1 MPSLPNDIGAWRDHF
16 QDEADAAFLYRALA
30 DVETDPQRR
39 DIFNKLAQVE
49 DRHTGMWSQVLSEHE
64 HVGEKPQP
72 TFRARLLA
80 WIAGR
85 WGPGLLLPILLR
97 EEGHEVRAYLEL
109 HRDSAPGSAKD
120 AARTLATE
128 SAKHAETL
136 GTMVGVSDTEP
147 WHKFKSGGYLGNVI
161 YGFNDGLT
169 ANFGLVAGV
178 IGASVGTPILL
189 VTGLAGVIAD
199 ALSMGSSS
207 YLAAKSE
214 QEVYVNEIEMEKAE
228 IELMPE
234 LEEKELALMYEL
246 KGIDREQAKEMARSL
261 MSNPQRA
268 LEEQVREELRI
279 GTAHVTPIKEGW
291 LTGLATALGAMIPV
305 APFLFLEGRLAVWC
319 AFVVAMLSHF
329 AVGAARSI
337 FTGRSLIRSGMEM
350 FAVGMGIAI
359 VGFVVGDMVIGWF

>member
-1 MPSLPNDIGAWRDHF
+1 M
-16 QDEADAAFLYRALA
+16 
-30 DVETDPQRR
+30 
-39 DIFNKLAQVE
+39 
-49 DRHTGMWSQVLSEHE
+49 LSEHE
-64 HVGEKPQP
+64 DVGEKPQP
-72 TFRARLLA
+72 TLRARLLA

-109 HRDSAPGSAKD
+109 HRESAPGSAKE

-136 GTMVGVSDTEP
+136 GLMVGVSNSEP
-147 WHKFKSGGYLGNVI
+147 WHKFKSGGYLGNVV

-169 ANFGLVAGV
+169 ANFGLVAGI

-189 VTGLAGVIAD
+189 VTGLAGAIAD

-214 QEVYVNEIEMEKAE
+214 QEVYVNEIERAE

-246 KGIDREQAKEMARSL
+246 KGIDRDRSAEMARSL
-261 MSNPQRA
+261 MSDPQRA
-268 LEEQVREELRI
+268 LAEQVREELHI
-279 GTAHVTPIKEGW
+279 GPVHVTPIKEGW
-291 LTGLATALGAMIPV
+291 LTGFATALGALIPV
-305 APFLFLEGRLAVWC
+305 APFLFLEGELAVWS
-319 AFVVAMLSHF
+319 AFAVAMLSHF

-337 FTGRSLIRSGMEM
+337 FTGRSMIRSGMEM

-359 VGFVVGDMVIGWF
+359 VGFLVGDVVIGWF

>member
-1 MPSLPNDIGAWRDHF
+1 MPAPHNNIAAWRDHF

-30 DVETDPQRR
+30 DVETDPKRR
-39 DIFNKLAQVE
+39 DVFAKLAQVE
-49 DRHTGMWSQVLSEHE
+49 DRHTGMWSRVLSEHE
-64 HVGEKPQP
+64 HSTEIPRP
-72 TFRARLLA
+72 TLRARLLA
-80 WIAGR
+80 WIARR
-85 WGPGLLLPILLR
+85 WGPGLLLPVLLR

-109 HRDSAPGSAKD
+109 HRESAPGSAKD
-120 AARTLATE
+120 TARSLATE

-136 GTMVGVSDTEP
+136 GSMVGVSDSEP
-147 WHKFKSGGYLGNVI
+147 WHKFKSGGYLGNVV

-178 IGASVGTPILL
+178 IGASVATPILL
-189 VTGLAGVIAD
+189 VTGLAGVLAD

-214 QEVYVNEIEMEKAE
+214 QEVYSNEIEMEKAE

-246 KGIDREQAKEMARSL
+246 KGIDRERSNEMARAL
-261 MSNPQRA
+261 MSDPQRA
-268 LEEQVREELRI
+268 LEEQVRDELHI
-279 GTAHVTPIKEGW
+279 GQAHVTPVKEGW
-291 LTGLATALGAMIPV
+291 LTGFATALGAMIPV
-305 APFLFLEGRLAVWC
+305 APFLFLEGHTAIWC

-329 AVGAARSI
+329 AVGAARSM
-337 FTGRSLIRSGMEM
+337 FTGRSMIRSGMEM

-359 VGFVVGDMVIGWF
+359 VGFVVGDVVIRWF